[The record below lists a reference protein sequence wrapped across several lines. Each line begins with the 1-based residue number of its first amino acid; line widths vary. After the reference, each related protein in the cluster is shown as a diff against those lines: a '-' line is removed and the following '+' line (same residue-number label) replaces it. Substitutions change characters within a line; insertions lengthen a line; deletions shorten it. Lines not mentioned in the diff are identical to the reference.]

1 MERHLVVSK
10 LILVTP
16 MLLQLAD
23 DVALRLDES
32 EVDSRLCSHIGLPSK
47 YILHEACRNSVYIS
61 FIPTGWFAVENYTQ
75 QIAPNIALNE
85 QKIH

>member
-1 MERHLVVSK
+1 MTCSLLSLELLVERHLVVSK

-47 YILHEACRNSVYIS
+47 IGHIRHTGILFTYILFLLVGLLLR
-61 FIPTGWFAVENYTQ
+61 TT
-75 QIAPNIALNE
+75 LN
-85 QKIH
+85 K